1 MNLFYEDEKENIKLF
16 NLFSIPMMSFHYGEI
31 SEDEFNTFDRYLNNV
46 VENKFN
52 YTSKENYFLDKELP
66 LLRRFF
72 EKSINTYSK
81 KVLGVD
87 TQDLNYRITQSWINI
102 CSPNASHHQHTHPNS
117 FISGVFYIK
126 VNSGSD
132 KITFINEFMQKK
144 EIKIEKGVEFNSFN
158 ASEWSH
164 YVRRGELILFPSYLT
179 HYVPPVEGESD
190 RISLSFNVFPYGIL
204 GSEENL
210 THLRLANDK

>member
-164 YVRRGELILFPSYLT
+164 YVRKGELILFPSNLT
-179 HYVPPVEGESD
+179 HYVPPVEGVSD

-210 THLRLANDK
+210 THLRLPNDK

>member
-164 YVRRGELILFPSYLT
+164 YVRKGELILFPSNLT

-204 GSEENL
+204 GSEESLNQ
-210 THLRLANDK
+210 LRLPNDK

>member
-144 EIKIEKGVEFNSFN
+144 EIKIEKGVQFNSFN

-164 YVRRGELILFPSYLT
+164 YVRKGELILFPSNLT

-210 THLRLANDK
+210 THLRLPNDK

>member
-1 MNLFYEDEKENIKLF
+1 MNLFYEDKKENIKLF
-16 NLFSIPMMSFHYGEI
+16 NLFSIPLMSFHYGEI
-31 SEDEFNTFDRYLNNV
+31 SKDEFNTFDRYLNNV

-158 ASEWSH
+158 ASEWRH
-164 YVRRGELILFPSYLT
+164 YVRKGELILFPSNLT

-210 THLRLANDK
+210 THLRLPNDK

>member
-144 EIKIEKGVEFNSFN
+144 EIKIEKGVEFNSLMLV
-158 ASEWSH
+158 SG
-164 YVRRGELILFPSYLT
+164 VIM
-179 HYVPPVEGESD
+179 
-190 RISLSFNVFPYGIL
+190 
-204 GSEENL
+204 
-210 THLRLANDK
+210 

>member
-1 MNLFYEDEKENIKLF
+1 MNLFYEDEKENIILF

-164 YVRRGELILFPSYLT
+164 YVRKGELILFPSNLT

-210 THLRLANDK
+210 THLRLPNDK

>member
-16 NLFSIPMMSFHYGEI
+16 NLFSIPLMSFHYGEI
-31 SEDEFNTFDRYLNNV
+31 SEDEFNTFDRYLSNTIK
-46 VENKFN
+46 NKFN
-52 YTSKENYFLDKELP
+52 YVTKENYFLDKELP

-72 EKSINTYSK
+72 EKSINIYSK
-81 KVLGVD
+81 KVLGD
-87 TQDLNYRITQSWINI
+87 NTQDLNYRITQSWINI
-102 CSPNASHHQHTHPNS
+102 CPPDGSHHQHTHPNS

-126 VNSGSD
+126 VNSESD

-164 YVRRGELILFPSYLT
+164 YVRKGELILFSI
-179 HYVPPVEGESD
+179 G
-190 RISLSFNVFPYGIL
+190 
-204 GSEENL
+204 
-210 THLRLANDK
+210 RLFSRMIFFWQEAR

>member
-31 SEDEFNTFDRYLNNV
+31 SEDEFNTFDRYLSNTIK
-46 VENKFN
+46 NKFN
-52 YTSKENYFLDKELP
+52 YVTKENYFLDKELP

-126 VNSGSD
+126 VNSESD

-164 YVRRGELILFPSYLT
+164 YVRKGELILFPSNLT

-210 THLRLANDK
+210 THLRLPNDK

>member
-1 MNLFYEDEKENIKLF
+1 MNLFYEYEKENIKLF

-164 YVRRGELILFPSYLT
+164 YVRKGELILFPSNLT

-210 THLRLANDK
+210 THLRLPNDK

>member
-16 NLFSIPMMSFHYGEI
+16 NLFSIPLMSFHYGEI
-31 SEDEFNTFDRYLNNV
+31 SEDEFNTFDRYLSNTIK
-46 VENKFN
+46 NKFN

-164 YVRRGELILFPSYLT
+164 YVRKGELILFPSNLT

-210 THLRLANDK
+210 THLRLPNDK

>member
-16 NLFSIPMMSFHYGEI
+16 NLFSIPLMSFHYGEI

-164 YVRRGELILFPSYLT
+164 YVRKGELILFPSNLT

-210 THLRLANDK
+210 THLRLPNDK

>member
-164 YVRRGELILFPSYLT
+164 YVRKGELILFPSNLT

>member
-1 MNLFYEDEKENIKLF
+1 M
-16 NLFSIPMMSFHYGEI
+16 
-31 SEDEFNTFDRYLNNV
+31 
-46 VENKFN
+46 
-52 YTSKENYFLDKELP
+52 
-66 LLRRFF
+66 
-72 EKSINTYSK
+72 
-81 KVLGVD
+81 
-87 TQDLNYRITQSWINI
+87 NI
-102 CSPNASHHQHTHPNS
+102 CPPNGSHHQHTHPNS

-126 VNSGSD
+126 VNSGTD
-132 KITFINEFMQKK
+132 KITFINEIMQKR
-144 EIKIEKGVEFNSFN
+144 EIKIEKEVEFNSFN
-158 ASEWSH
+158 SSEWSH

>member
-1 MNLFYEDEKENIKLF
+1 MLFLVI
-16 NLFSIPMMSFHYGEI
+16 M
-31 SEDEFNTFDRYLNNV
+31 T
-46 VENKFN
+46 
-52 YTSKENYFLDKELP
+52 
-66 LLRRFF
+66 FF

-132 KITFINEFMQKK
+132 KITFINEIIQKR
-144 EIKIEKGVEFNSFN
+144 EIKIEKEVEFNSFN
-158 ASEWSH
+158 SSEWSH

-190 RISLSFNVFPYGIL
+190 RISLSFNVFPI
-204 GSEENL
+204 S
-210 THLRLANDK
+210 

>member
-164 YVRRGELILFPSYLT
+164 YVRKGELILFPSNLT

-204 GSEENL
+204 GSQENL
-210 THLRLANDK
+210 THLRLPNDK

>member
-164 YVRRGELILFPSYLT
+164 YVRKGELILFPSNLT

-210 THLRLANDK
+210 THLRLPNDK

>member
-81 KVLGVD
+81 NVLGVD
-87 TQDLNYRITQSWINI
+87 PQDLNYRITQSWINI

-164 YVRRGELILFPSYLT
+164 YVRKGELILFPSNLT

-210 THLRLANDK
+210 THLRLPNDK

>member
-144 EIKIEKGVEFNSFN
+144 EIKIEKGGEFNSFN

-164 YVRRGELILFPSYLT
+164 YVRKGELILFPSNLT

-210 THLRLANDK
+210 THLRLPNDK

>member
-31 SEDEFNTFDRYLNNV
+31 SEDEFNTFDRYLSNTIK
-46 VENKFN
+46 NKFN
-52 YTSKENYFLDKELP
+52 YVTKENYFLDKELP

-117 FISGVFYIK
+117 FISGVFYVRVKPDVDYIVFSRPNQQFFQFPIK
-126 VNSGSD
+126 EYN
-132 KITFINEFMQKK
+132 T
-144 EIKIEKGVEFNSFN
+144 FNSYQWTVGV
-158 ASEWSH
+158 SE
-164 YVRRGELILFPSYLT
+164 GQLLLLPST
-179 HYVPPVEGESD
+179 
-190 RISLSFNVFPYGIL
+190 
-204 GSEENL
+204 
-210 THLRLANDK
+210 